1 MKKII
6 VLMTMII
13 IFMETFSDSIPMI
26 PILPA
31 IKNEEIDEIPTV
43 PALPQEDLVEVA
55 GIRPLEQNTTVMM
68 NLKLDVVVPLE
79 IISDVDIYGMVI
91 DNQKLEIPFDV
102 ELNKVPD
109 KKDYYSIKF
118 SETEIDIDNDGQID
132 TKIYTPKFINT
143 RIVEDNI
150 LYVDGAK
157 ISKEGT
163 HTKKV
168 YMTIEV
174 KE

>member
-1 MKKII
+1 
-6 VLMTMII
+6 
-13 IFMETFSDSIPMI
+13 
-26 PILPA
+26 
-31 IKNEEIDEIPTV
+31 
-43 PALPQEDLVEVA
+43 
-55 GIRPLEQNTTVMM
+55 
-68 NLKLDVVVPLE
+68 
-79 IISDVDIYGMVI
+79 MVI